1 MIHLIFII
9 HLNLMTN
16 EVNSKLKALQRVY
29 EISVNTRNFE
39 ITQLTNRNNY
49 YMLFQG
55 VLLAA
60 VFSNQA
66 SKPLVEFIICLA
78 GIGVSYNQI
87 NVASGAKFWQ
97 EYWEFQASEAEKS
110 LKIYTQKY
118 YDYEFTDLFNLDSDD
133 MKNKV
138 IQRFTDKLNKQ
149 NFFDKFYT
157 KRILKRHSVSRA
169 PIYTAAVLFVC
180 WTGLFLHTLEFVWFF
195 DFVNQLIVGHFFN
208 PTGE

>member
-1 MIHLIFII
+1 MS
-9 HLNLMTN
+9 N

-66 SKPLVEFIICLA
+66 SKPLVEFIICSA
-78 GIGVSYNQI
+78 GIGVSYNQVK
-87 NVASGAKFWQ
+87 VASGAKFWQ
-97 EYWEFQASEAEKS
+97 EYWEFQASEAEKA
-110 LKIYTQKY
+110 LKTYTQKY
-118 YDYEFTDLFNLDSDD
+118 YDYEFTDLFNLDSEN

-138 IQRFTDKLNKQ
+138 IQRFTDKLDSQ
-149 NFFDKFYT
+149 NLLDQFYT
-157 KRILKRHSVSRA
+157 KLILKRASVSRA

-180 WTGLFLHTLEFVWFF
+180 WSALLLHTVKFVLVF
-195 DFVNQLIVGHFFN
+195 DLLHSFIVGHFFN
-208 PTGE
+208 VLD

>member
-1 MIHLIFII
+1 MIQLVFII
-9 HLNLMTN
+9 HLNLMAN

-118 YDYEFTDLFNLDSDD
+118 YDYEFTDLFNLDSEN

-138 IQRFTDKLNKQ
+138 IQRFTDKLNNQ
-149 NFFDKFYT
+149 SFFDKF
-157 KRILKRHSVSRA
+157 ILNES
-169 PIYTAAVLFVC
+169 
-180 WTGLFLHTLEFVWFF
+180 
-195 DFVNQLIVGHFFN
+195 
-208 PTGE
+208 